1 MFCLHHFARKHNP
14 NFLRNTRLPQLLLR
28 SGTGR
33 QLHVFTNMCDALPQS
48 GIGDIERKQRL
59 ACSSIRACDM
69 NTMVTPNAKGVT
81 ARYHSTAGLYFYESG
96 LVNWV
101 SSLRATRVALKMSA
115 NGARASHA
123 RRLGLL
129 WADISRVFSLRKKH
143 EGASCG
149 PKRSSSDR

>member
-1 MFCLHHFARKHNP
+1 
-14 NFLRNTRLPQLLLR
+14 
-28 SGTGR
+28 
-33 QLHVFTNMCDALPQS
+33 MCDALPQS
-48 GIGDIERKQRL
+48 GIGDIETKQRL

-81 ARYHSTAGLYFYESG
+81 ARYYSTAGLYFYENG

-115 NGARASHA
+115 NGARASHS

-129 WADISRVFSLRKKH
+129 WADISRVFSLRKRH

-149 PKRSSSDR
+149 LKRSSGDR